1 MPLFNKYKIEHFKYG
16 LTTDRLLS
24 NKTMVLNGDDLQ
36 VEATNTV
43 GKSMSIQT
51 VIQGIRPLSDVAKPF
66 KEVYTRK
73 EPIYSAIEWILDD
86 NETLLITGIGFEK
99 KANFSNEEGKGN
111 KYDLY
116 RYFNFIIVESPEL
129 DLTIENLPF
138 TKTLPN
144 GSSGVQ
150 SLSNIEEWLKSLQ
163 NKYGKSK
170 VQIFGNNSYARKEYK
185 ERLIEYGISQDEWKE
200 VIIKLNNDN
209 KEGGISEYLDRYD
222 TVEKLIRDSLLPLIE
237 SSLSK
242 DSDKM
247 RILVIKDQVEKCLN
261 NVIEM
266 QDKLADY
273 KNYIELKNFVIELQN
288 KLLSLIE
295 IKEDENIIKEK
306 LASLYMFIENKNTLL
321 LEEIE
326 TYRKQE
332 EVLMQEIKQ
341 IKYEEKSSEYGS
353 KINEKVEF
361 EQKLNKV
368 LGLIENEEKDKELN
382 TQSLYILQYQD
393 KSHSMQIEMK
403 EKTKKEMER
412 DRKNQTAIEIAKAIK
427 EIGGNIHSIL
437 IQNKKELYDKQ
448 INIKAQKLQNEE
460 QKEKLKCEKKKLKN
474 KEQELK
480 SKNESYNEN
489 ERKYTRKINDFKE
502 VNSDISNFITN
513 NFLGEIINYEK
524 YLEAI
529 SKEKKLIESTLIAE
543 DQEIR
548 DKTIQIDNI
557 DNLFKKLNGDKQNKS
572 MNLEKLK
579 ERKIHIDELKDEFST
594 ICEKFEIN
602 EKLEDASKVLLAIK
616 KSFTHLDGLK
626 NDLGRKKAE
635 LLTKLNELEEFKTIN
650 FDEDLLFE
658 LERNN
663 IKPVEGIKYLISYD
677 GTIEYKISLINKNPL
692 LPYSILVTENEYQK
706 LKNIELK
713 TKMKMSI
720 PVLIRSTIEDNFIEV
735 SSNLALCKN
744 ISILT
749 SFDTKTLDPEQRL
762 KDIQQLK
769 EQILAIEERIHQ
781 IDLEIKELNAF
792 QAKMMLYKFNQED
805 LNLEERISETS
816 SSIITLENRIINEE
830 NNKIDLTTRINYLN
844 KNKLNLNNNIN
855 KINTKY
861 TKVEELRDEFEIVS
875 ENKIKFDRNEKE
887 LKETELKFS
896 TINNEINILDLEHNR
911 LIISETKNGMEI
923 ENLEKEITNFNEYEL
938 LNTSNL
944 SLEDLK
950 IKFVEYSKDPT
961 SREITDLNREISLA
975 VKRIEGYTEALRK
988 LEKRITKTNFYDMVI
1003 LYTDEELEALI
1014 KKNEDELKK
1023 LNIERESFNNEINGL
1038 EKICKH
1044 IKDDIFKEFNGKA
1057 PVLLSEIKDFNF
1069 EKRRKSI
1076 NQDLKDIKE
1085 IIKNNEDLS
1094 KRLEIELVTL
1104 KKYRV
1109 EGKAIANEP
1118 KDVFEE
1124 SKRLQN
1130 NLEKI
1135 TKDYESIEVN
1145 YNNIFKEIEEFN
1157 LAADERYKKYVD
1169 GLLAYKDKY
1178 IKQKEQIERLLLVL
1192 TEEISKVEKHSEVVK
1207 NEKNL
1212 IARQIKDYIIDC
1224 IKEFRTLNKLGRHK
1238 GNELFNIRL
1247 PKDNM
1252 IENSLSIVDVLLDEI
1267 MEDMNP
1273 NDIKQKINTF
1283 YILNRVL
1290 SISNIPV
1297 SVITYEL
1304 NRSGN
1309 IRWNDI
1315 SNKTTGAQRFSIAF
1329 IMTVILLEYK
1339 RYDRNAVIDNSKNK
1353 GKVLLIDN
1361 PFGETSEEAILREIF
1376 DLAEKFNV
1384 QIISYTHVTNESV
1397 RKMFK
1402 KIYTM
1407 TVEKTTSGKEY
1418 VDINEIKNINEKEQE
1433 KVLMSSFRIGE
1444 REYVEQET
1452 MFDLIK

>member
-73 EPIYSAIEWILDD
+73 EPIYSVIEWILDD

-99 KANFSNEEGKGN
+99 KANSSNEEGKGN

-116 RYFNFIIVESPEL
+116 KYFNFIIVESSEL
-129 DLTIENLPF
+129 GITIDNLPF
-138 TKTLPN
+138 TKKFPN
-144 GSSGVQ
+144 GNVGVQ
-150 SLSNIEEWLKSLQ
+150 SLANIEEWLKGLQ
-163 NKYGKSK
+163 SKYGKSK

-185 ERLIEYGISQDEWKE
+185 ERLLEYGISQDEWNE

-209 KEGGISEYLDRYD
+209 KEGGISEYLERYD
-222 TVEKLIRDSLLPLIE
+222 NVEKLIRDSLLPLIE

-242 DSDKM
+242 DADKI

-266 QDKLADY
+266 QDKLADH
-273 KNYIELKNFVIELQN
+273 KNYIELTNFVMELQN
-288 KLLSLIE
+288 KLLSLIQIE
-295 IKEDENIIKEK
+295 EDENIIKEQ

-326 TYRKQE
+326 TYKKQE
-332 EVLMQEIKQ
+332 DGLMQEFTQ
-341 IKYEEKSSEYGS
+341 IKYEEKSSEYSS

-382 TQSLYILQYQD
+382 TQSLYIVQYQD
-393 KSHSMQIEMK
+393 KSRSMQVEIE
-403 EKTKKEMER
+403 EKSKKEIER
-412 DRKNQTAIEIAKAIK
+412 NRKNETAAEIAKAIK
-427 EIGGNIHSIL
+427 EVGGNIHSIL
-437 IQNKKELYDKQ
+437 IQNKKELANKQ
-448 INIKAQKLQNEE
+448 VDIKAQKLQNEE
-460 QKEKLKCEKKKLKN
+460 QKEKLKCEEEKLKN

-480 SKNESYNEN
+480 SQNKIFNQNE
-489 ERKYTRKINDFKE
+489 KIYTRKINDFKE
-502 VNSDISNFITN
+502 VNSDINNFITN

-548 DKTIQIDNI
+548 EKTIKIDNI
-557 DNLFKKLNGDKQNKS
+557 DKLFKKLNEDKQNQY
-572 MNLEKLK
+572 MDLEKLK
-579 ERKIHIDELKDEFST
+579 QRKIHIDEFKDEYNT

-602 EKLEDASKVLLAIK
+602 EKLEDTNKVIIAIK
-616 KSFTHLDGLK
+616 KSLIHLDSFK

-635 LLTKLNELEEFKTIN
+635 LSTNLNDLEELKTIN
-650 FDEDLLFE
+650 FDEDVLFE

-663 IKPVEGIKYLISYD
+663 IKPVEGIKYLISSSA
-677 GTIEYKISLINKNPL
+677 TIEYKISLINKNPL
-692 LPYSILVTENEYQK
+692 LPYSILVTENEYQR

-735 SSNLALCKN
+735 SNNLALCKN
-744 ISILT
+744 ISILI

-769 EQILAIEERIHQ
+769 EQISATEERIHQ
-781 IDLEIKELNAF
+781 IDVEIKELNAF
-792 QAKMMLYKFNQED
+792 EAKMMFYNFNQED

-844 KNKLNLNNNIN
+844 QNKLNLNNNIN
-855 KINTKY
+855 EINSKY
-861 TKVEELRDEFEIVS
+861 TKVEELRDEFEIIS
-875 ENKIKFDRNEKE
+875 QNKIKFDQNERE
-887 LKETELKFS
+887 LKEIELNFS
-896 TINNEINILDLEHNR
+896 TINNQINILDSEHNR

-923 ENLEKEITNFNEYEL
+923 ESLEKEITNFNEYEL
-938 LNTSNL
+938 LNTSNK

-950 IKFVEYSKDPT
+950 INFDEYSKDST
-961 SREITDLNREISLA
+961 SRQITDLNREISLA
-975 VKRIEGYTEALRK
+975 VKRIEGYAKALTK
-988 LEKRITKTNFYDMVI
+988 LEKRITKTNFYDMLI
-1003 LYTDEELEALI
+1003 LYTDEELEVLI
-1014 KKNEDELKK
+1014 KKNEDELNR
-1023 LNIERESFNNEINGL
+1023 LNIEREKFSNKITGL
-1038 EKICKH
+1038 EEVAEH
-1044 IKDDIFKEFNGKA
+1044 IKDEIFKDFSGKA
-1057 PVLLSEIKDFNF
+1057 PVSLSEISDFNF
-1069 EKRRKSI
+1069 EKRRLLI
-1076 NQDLKDIKE
+1076 NQDLKDIIQ
-1085 IIKNNEDLS
+1085 IIKDNQDLS

-1104 KKYRV
+1104 KKYKV

-1157 LAADERYKKYVD
+1157 LAAEERYKKYVD
-1169 GLLAYKDKY
+1169 GLLVYKEKY
-1178 IKQKEQIERLLLVL
+1178 IKQKEQIDRVLLVL
-1192 TEEISKVEKHSEVVK
+1192 REEISKVEKHSEVVK

-1212 IARQIKDYIIDC
+1212 IGRQIKDYIIDC
-1224 IKEFRTLNKLGRHK
+1224 IKEFRTINKLGRHK
-1238 GNELFNIRL
+1238 GKELFNIKL
-1247 PKDNM
+1247 PKDEM

-1290 SISNIPV
+1290 SISTIPV

-1304 NRSGN
+1304 NKSGN

-1418 VDINEIKNINEKEQE
+1418 VDINEIKNINKKEQE

-1444 REYVEQET
+1444 REYVDQET